1 MDETAELE
9 TKLEEYVMLTYSIA
23 HIILIKKNFS
33 ERQQRLI
40 YEKQSISHGSEIGR
54 YLIMSMFSNGLFGAI
69 Q

>member
-23 HIILIKKNFS
+23 HIILIKINFS

-54 YLIMSMFSNGLFGAI
+54 YHAYNVYV
-69 Q
+69 